1 MLIRTLSINQE
12 KYTKKNVLEID
23 FVILIKQ
30 LYEKHMVLKP
40 AKCHWIMLGE
50 KYPSHKIILNNK
62 DVTSSD

>member
-1 MLIRTLSINQE
+1 MLIRTLSINQ
-12 KYTKKNVLEID
+12 EID

-62 DVTSSD
+62 EVTSSD